1 MTDTE
6 KLKVAREFVKHVLD
20 LADESF
26 AEDDLAIWSDAVGDV
41 HDDATQV
48 LSKIGD

>member
-6 KLKVAREFVKHVLD
+6 KLEVAREFIKRVLD
-20 LADESF
+20 LAEECF
-26 AEDDLAIWSDAVGDV
+26 AEKDLAIWSDAINGV